1 MSTEFHRIKVQQIKA
16 ETADTKS
23 YTFEVP
29 DALKEDFR
37 YQAGQ
42 HLTLRFNIKGKEE
55 RRSYSMSSCPFE
67 SHLTVTV
74 KKVARGAV
82 SNHLHNEIKEGDE
95 IEVMHPMGR
104 FFTTFEVSQRKTYY
118 MLGAGSGIT
127 PLMSL
132 IKTILEAEPQ
142 SNIHLLYGNR
152 NEASIIFKDDF
163 EALERRYEGQ
173 LTVTHI
179 LSQPETQKSGG
190 FGGLFQKTTVLWKGK
205 TGRIGK
211 KAVKEF
217 LDSHPPE
224 AKATEYFICGPGNM
238 IEAAEDALH
247 DAGIDKKNIHKEH
260 FASSVPH
267 DEHAPTG
274 MPASGAKVKV
284 HIDGKV
290 IDLQITGGKT
300 ILDALVAGKHDPPYS
315 CTSGAC
321 ATCMAKLISGQVKMD
336 ACFALDEEEVAKGY
350 ILTCQ
355 AHPVTPEV
363 ELTFKV

>member
-1 MSTEFHRIKVQQIKA
+1 MSTEFHRVKVQKIKQ

-23 YTFEVP
+23 FTFEVP
-29 DALKEDFR
+29 ASQKEAFH

-42 HLTLRFNIKGKEE
+42 YLTLRFNINGKEE
-55 RRSYSMSSCPFE
+55 RRAYSMSSSPTE
-67 SHLTVTV
+67 PHLTVTV
-74 KKVARGAV
+74 KKVTRGAV
-82 SNHLHNEIKEGDE
+82 SNHLHHQVKEGDE
-95 IEVMHPMGR
+95 VEVMHPMGR
-104 FFTTFEVSQRKTYY
+104 FFTTFDAAQRKTYY
-118 MLGAGSGIT
+118 MFGAGSGIT

-132 IKTILEAEPQ
+132 IKTILEVEPQ

-152 NEASIIFKDDF
+152 SEAAIIFKNDF

-173 LTVTHI
+173 LTVTYI
-179 LSQPETQKSGG
+179 ISQPETQKSGG
-190 FGGLFQKTTVLWKGK
+190 FGGLFQKTTILWKGK

-217 LDSHPPE
+217 LEANPPR
-224 AKATEYFICGPGNM
+224 AKSSEYFICGPGNM
-238 IEAAEDALH
+238 IDAAEDTLH
-247 DAGIDKKNIHKEH
+247 DAGVDKKNIHKEH
-260 FASSVPH
+260 FASSQPH
-267 DEHAPTG
+267 DEHAPAG

-284 HIDGKV
+284 HLDGKV
-290 IDLQITGGKT
+290 IDLQVTGGKT

-350 ILTCQ
+350 VLTCQ
-355 AHPVTPEV
+355 AHPTTAEV